1 MVARKAVTKIFGMFD
16 RIDDIIYEPVRL
28 VCDTLRQPLKQIDIH
43 NEKKIKEY
51 EQKLM
56 KELEEFENNLDLD
69 KKKKEG
75 ELTANQRK
83 MEEEI
88 NQMILDN
95 DLRRREDM
103 IQLEMKYRKEMA
115 DAAE

>member
-56 KELEEFENNLDLD
+56 LDFLFNLHPVGT
-69 KKKKEG
+69 K
-75 ELTANQRK
+75 NF
-83 MEEEI
+83 
-88 NQMILDN
+88 
-95 DLRRREDM
+95 
-103 IQLEMKYRKEMA
+103 
-115 DAAE
+115 